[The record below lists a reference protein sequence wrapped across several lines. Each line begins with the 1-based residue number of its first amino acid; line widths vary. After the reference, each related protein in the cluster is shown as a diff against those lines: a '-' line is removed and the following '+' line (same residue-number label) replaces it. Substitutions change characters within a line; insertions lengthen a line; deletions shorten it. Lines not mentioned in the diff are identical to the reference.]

1 MLLTEE
7 KKKDTDRTSI
17 LNSINNY
24 FMKYDINDTLLSYTS
39 FPWDIYFDDMH
50 HLERKEVKFGKSWMF
65 FPQGFMMSAFDGT
78 FGEDHDHYPDD
89 VPGMIDHV
97 VKIFTFRENIR

>member
-65 FPQGFMMSAFDGT
+65 FLRDS
-78 FGEDHDHYPDD
+78 
-89 VPGMIDHV
+89 
-97 VKIFTFRENIR
+97 